1 MKKFLLL
8 SLLLYSSQLWA
19 MEYEQFPMS
28 CQPLPQSEYGEKLCL
43 LMTVNRGD
51 LWFVVNEKW
60 KSYRLLES
68 LSVFGVP
75 GFSFDKFLISPA
87 GSYLAVSYA
96 EEGHLAIAI
105 YDLPLLLKSTDQVEA
120 LTGFSGNPG
129 EAGLHKWQKDDVV
142 ILRSHFDLESES
154 YEDSKTE
161 GMYFYSFH
169 LPEGKLERL
178 PAGQ

>member
-1 MKKFLLL
+1 MTKLLLLGACFLLL
-8 SLLLYSSQLWA
+8 NSYQSWA
-19 MEYEQFPMS
+19 SESNPMI
-28 CQPLPQSEYGEKLCL
+28 CQPLPQSVHGEKLCL

-105 YDLPLLLKSTDQVEA
+105 YDLPLLLQSTGQVEA

-154 YEDSKTE
+154 YEDSQHE
-161 GMYFYSFH
+161 GEYFYAFK
-169 LPEGKLERL
+169 LPEGKLRRVSVK
-178 PAGQ
+178 